1 MSLGHEHFMRLALEE
16 AAKGGAEGN
25 IAVGS
30 VVVRDDA
37 VVARGR
43 NLEASTLDPTAHA
56 ETVAIREAS
65 RALRR
70 LDLSGSTLYTT
81 AEPCPMCLGAM
92 MASGVTTLV
101 MGARLQ
107 PGTSRWGSYVVE
119 KLIELI
125 RWDERLRVVSGVLPE
140 ECGRVRLE
148 WDTRNARHPP

>member
-56 ETVAIREAS
+56 ETVAIREAG

-70 LDLSGSTLYTT
+70 LDFSGHTLYTT
-81 AEPCPMCLGAM
+81 FEPCPMCLGAIM
-92 MASGVTTLV
+92 TSRITTLV
-101 MGARLQ
+101 VGARHE
-107 PGTSRWGSYVVE
+107 PRTSRWGPYAVE
-119 KLIELI
+119 KLLELAA
-125 RWDERLRVVSGVLPE
+125 WGDRLRVVTGVLPE

-148 WDTRNARHPP
+148 WDSRNARPTP